1 MDRIDFSLCMEC
13 FANDLQNL
21 MVYEGSYNNNDSND
35 KSVTVEFNMLGT
47 GRFCKF
53 KTDLTSDSEEFK
65 ELERLRDEF
74 FKIQILSDITDND
87 LRLKMA
93 KKKLKEYL
101 DFLSAHCDGSQIES
115 ENFRENCEYHVEML
129 MKLYNKNNHD

>member
-1 MDRIDFSLCMEC
+1 MEC

-21 MVYEGSYNNNDSND
+21 MVYEGSYNNEDSSD
-35 KSVTVEFNMLGT
+35 KSVTVEFNLLGT

-74 FKIQILSDITDND
+74 FKIQVSSKFTDEE
-87 LRLKMA
+87 LRLKTA
-93 KKKLKEYL
+93 RKRLKEYL
-101 DFLSAHCDGSQIES
+101 DFLSVHCDGSQIES
-115 ENFRENCEYHVEML
+115 ENFKETCEYHVEML